1 MTNFENFIANTDSTA
16 NIIIKGIG
24 VKCDWIHTTTPNNV
38 SINGERVIFYVPNLQ
53 RYIHTTQ
60 KDLRYF
66 KKS

>member
-16 NIIIKGIG
+16 DIIIKGIG
-24 VKCDWIHTTTPNNV
+24 PKCDWIHTTTPHNV
-38 SINGERVIFYVPNLQ
+38 SINGERVILYVPHAK